1 MIERTLMIRGEHLDN
16 ILRDSKTWEVRSRPT
31 NVRGRIALSEK
42 GAARILGSC
51 TLRRVVGRL
60 SIDQVLR
67 NARRMGTSRK
77 DIGQHL
83 AYWKSECRDG
93 RVYAWELQNARRSR
107 KPVPFK
113 NPSGAVTWATLPP
126 RIAARLR

>member
-1 MIERTLMIRGEHLDN
+1 MIEKTLMIRGEHLEK
-16 ILRDSKTWEVRSRPT
+16 ILRGSKTWEVRSRPT
-31 NVRGRIALSEK
+31 NLRGRIALSEK
-42 GAARILGSC
+42 GAARIVGSC
-51 TLRRVVGRL
+51 TLRRVVGPL
-60 SIDQVLR
+60 SIDRVLR

-77 DIGQHL
+77 EVAEDL
-83 AYWKSECRDG
+83 AHWKSECRDK
-93 RVYAWELQNARRSR
+93 RVYAWELGDARRFR